1 MWGLNFFL
9 GIPHW
14 VIYCSWTI
22 HQKIYLCGVSW
33 WLSRVRIWCCHWS
46 SLDHCCG
53 VGWIPDLGTSTGCR
67 LSKKKKKKEKKKEKE
82 DKKKKK
88 KEKETS
94 QKICK
99 GHQHQWAACAGA
111 PSPLPSPDDSPPEQ
125 CMHSTEN
132 EYNGQKMALPLHNVP
147 PEPTPLLHPLPSLSS
162 YQSPQTTT
170 LAAGGKHRES
180 QARKAAAEV
189 QKWLW
194 ACG

>member
-67 LSKKKKKKEKKKEKE
+67 RSKKKKKRKYLFTCSLRHFLSYIKYIY
-82 DKKKKK
+82 
-88 KEKETS
+88 T
-94 QKICK
+94 I
-99 GHQHQWAACAGA
+99 WALY
-111 PSPLPSPDDSPPEQ
+111 SNTLIRLSI
-125 CMHSTEN
+125 HLW
-132 EYNGQKMALPLHNVP
+132 ALLCFNYRCIKS
-147 PEPTPLLHPLPSLSS
+147 LFSIWQGYPSLSGMIRS
-162 YQSPQTTT
+162 
-170 LAAGGKHRES
+170 
-180 QARKAAAEV
+180 
-189 QKWLW
+189 
-194 ACG
+194 